1 MIVIKY
7 KIKFIKPQKI
17 EHQMKVI
24 IELVIIHYILKI
36 NARIILFNGLF
47 NYLQLLQ

>member
-1 MIVIKY
+1 
-7 KIKFIKPQKI
+7 
-17 EHQMKVI
+17 MKVI

-47 NYLQLLQ
+47 NYLQLLQYILTIVPQVS